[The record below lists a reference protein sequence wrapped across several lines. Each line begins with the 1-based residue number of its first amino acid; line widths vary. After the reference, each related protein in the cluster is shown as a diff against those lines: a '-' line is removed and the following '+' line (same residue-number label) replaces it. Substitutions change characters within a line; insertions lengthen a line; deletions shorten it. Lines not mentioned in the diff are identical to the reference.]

1 MPSQAADGESTEAY
15 IASGSSSDHL
25 ENREI
30 YHGESKDDRSNKTKK
45 RPMSIKE
52 FNERNRQLQT
62 KEGKRTPAGKVF
74 YYKKSNLIFFKLLI
88 IFFFH
93 FLVQTNFKT
102 DDVAWAYKKDGIWYT
117 LPRDVN
123 EKVEKAYGRN
133 KHGSTILELNGC
145 MWVYI

>member
-1 MPSQAADGESTEAY
+1 MLTVQLSKDSKQFCCCSSSDGVESSGRKEMTSQAAGAESTESY

-30 YHGESKDDRSNKTKK
+30 YHRESKDDRSNKAKK

-74 YYKKSNLIFFKLLI
+74 YYKKN
-88 IFFFH
+88 
-93 FLVQTNFKT
+93 QT
-102 DDVAWAYKKDGIWYT
+102 
-117 LPRDVN
+117 
-123 EKVEKAYGRN
+123 
-133 KHGSTILELNGC
+133 
-145 MWVYI
+145 

>member
-1 MPSQAADGESTEAY
+1 MPSQATDAESTEAY
-15 IASGSSSDHL
+15 IASGSSSDHS

-74 YYKKSNLIFFKLLI
+74 YYKKSILIFLKLLI
-88 IFFFH
+88 IFFFP
-93 FLVQTNFKT
+93 FFSSNQF
-102 DDVAWAYKKDGIWYT
+102 
-117 LPRDVN
+117 
-123 EKVEKAYGRN
+123 
-133 KHGSTILELNGC
+133 
-145 MWVYI
+145 

>member
-1 MPSQAADGESTEAY
+1 MSSQAAGAESTEAY

-30 YHGESKDDRSNKTKK
+30 YHRESKDDRSNKTKK

-74 YYKKSNLIFFKLLI
+74 YYKKSNLILKKIVDNFFL
-88 IFFFH
+88 
-93 FLVQTNFKT
+93 
-102 DDVAWAYKKDGIWYT
+102 
-117 LPRDVN
+117 
-123 EKVEKAYGRN
+123 
-133 KHGSTILELNGC
+133 SIL
-145 MWVYI
+145 